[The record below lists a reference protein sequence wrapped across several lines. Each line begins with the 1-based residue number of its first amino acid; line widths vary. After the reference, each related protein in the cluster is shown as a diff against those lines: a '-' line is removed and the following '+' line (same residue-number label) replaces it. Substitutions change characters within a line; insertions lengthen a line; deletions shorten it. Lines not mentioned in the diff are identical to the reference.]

1 MHLLAITLLFAAPLA
16 GQNIQGFDSNTKA
29 TQWADSL
36 MQHMSMDEKIGQLFM
51 VAAYA
56 NRDTTHRA
64 EILALVEDYYV
75 GGLIFFQGSPIAQ
88 TKLLNSYQ
96 EQSRIPLWVGMDAE
110 WGIGMRLD
118 SAMSFPFQMT
128 LGAIQDDALI
138 YKMGETIGRQFD
150 RMGMHINFAPV
161 LDINNNAENPV
172 INFRSFGENK
182 HNVSSKARL
191 TWQDCRLQ
199 IFWLPENT
207 SPDMAIRRRIPTKIC
222 LRSIIVGK
230 G

>member
-16 GQNIQGFDSNTKA
+16 SQNIQGFDSNTKA

-64 EILALVEDYYV
+64 EILTLVEDYHV

-138 YKMGETIGRQFD
+138 YKM
-150 RMGMHINFAPV
+150 
-161 LDINNNAENPV
+161 
-172 INFRSFGENK
+172 
-182 HNVSSKARL
+182 
-191 TWQDCRLQ
+191 
-199 IFWLPENT
+199 
-207 SPDMAIRRRIPTKIC
+207 
-222 LRSIIVGK
+222 
-230 G
+230 